1 MHIKKIQFKQKTK
14 IDSSNRKP
22 NKIWVDQS
30 GELYTKLFKRFL
42 KKNNIEIYSVRIQG
56 KSAVAERFVRTFK
69 SKIFKHMI
77 AISKSV

>member
-56 KSAVAERFVRTFK
+56 KSVVAERFVRTFK

>member
-42 KKNNIEIYSVRIQG
+42 KKNNIEIYSVHIQG
-56 KSAVAERFVRTFK
+56 KSVVAERFVRTFK

>member
-42 KKNNIEIYSVRIQG
+42 KKNNIEIYSVHIQG
-56 KSAVAERFVRTFK
+56 KSVVAERFVRTCK

>member
-14 IDSSNRKP
+14 TDSSNRKP

-56 KSAVAERFVRTFK
+56 KSVVAERFVRTFK
-69 SKIFKHMI
+69 GKIFKHMI

>member
-42 KKNNIEIYSVRIQG
+42 KKNNIEIYSVHIQG
-56 KSAVAERFVRTFK
+56 KSVVAERFVRTFK
-69 SKIFKHMI
+69 SKIFKYMT